1 MRYCVLKLYV
11 NHNFMVQKRV
21 RMAEMT
27 ITIEKWK
34 TRYALRNHNYEIYA
48 HVESRF
54 THTS

>member
-1 MRYCVLKLYV
+1 MLKLYV